1 MKRVL
6 FLTLLSMVIV
16 SCDDTIVD
24 EPLENKAP
32 VVSVFLVA
40 DSVES
45 LNRTSSNQILHWD
58 GKDPDGLVVG
68 FYYTFGNSAD
78 RNNWIFLNDT
88 VPEGPELISSFI
100 PSWRFTTARTDT
112 FSLEILTDTVTYTF
126 SVLAVD
132 DKNKLSDEPAKLV
145 LPIKNSKPDVFFL
158 GQIDIATSAVK
169 IPDTTFTIA
178 SFTWGVT
185 DLDGEDTIDKFQY
198 AISDSGSSS
207 DTIWVDISSNK
218 RSILLSG
225 TQYETDADVTFDDRL
240 TEGLHAFHLRAIDVA
255 GAVSDVKR
263 LPEDENKYWYVKEP
277 ARDILLVDD
286 WAINSR
292 DGRAVY
298 IQILDSLSNL
308 KAGREYSVLDIKPQN
323 SEYLLSKLALRET
336 IKLFKAVIWYSD
348 VNPKLDEADAALSEY
363 NKNGGKVIFST
374 LFSQFGSNRGDPLEF
389 TPVDSIDIIRDT
401 TSSAKEV
408 TKIFKSWDVAVW
420 PDLLVSASFPD
431 TLLPALPASI
441 IPSPKL
447 LVPKSSSR
455 VLYRYQ
461 ELPARYAGKPIV
473 MVEDANKSFIMSS
486 IPLHYFNGSNN
497 LGKLIDLF
505 LSQEFGL

>member
-1 MKRVL
+1 M
-6 FLTLLSMVIV
+6 
-16 SCDDTIVD
+16 
-24 EPLENKAP
+24 
-32 VVSVFLVA
+32 
-40 DSVES
+40 
-45 LNRTSSNQILHWD
+45 
-58 GKDPDGLVVG
+58 
-68 FYYTFGNSAD
+68 
-78 RNNWIFLNDT
+78 
-88 VPEGPELISSFI
+88 
-100 PSWRFTTARTDT
+100 
-112 FSLEILTDTVTYTF
+112 
-126 SVLAVD
+126 
-132 DKNKLSDEPAKLV
+132 
-145 LPIKNSKPDVFFL
+145 
-158 GQIDIATSAVK
+158 K

-178 SFTWGVT
+178 SFAWGVT

-198 AISDSGSSS
+198 AISDSGSTS
-207 DTIWVDISSNK
+207 DTIWVDISSTK

-255 GAVSDVKR
+255 GAESDVKR

-286 WAINSR
+286 WAIASS
-292 DGRAVY
+292 DGRELY
-298 IQILDSLSNL
+298 IQILDSLRIL
-308 KAGREYSVLDIKPQN
+308 KPDTRKYSILDLKPQN
-323 SEYLLSKLALRET
+323 SEYLLSKVALKET

-348 VNPKLDEADAALSEY
+348 VNPKLDEADAALSDY
-363 NKNGGKVIFST
+363 SKNGGKVIFST

-401 TSSAKEV
+401 TSNAKEV
-408 TKIFKSWDVAVW
+408 TKIFKSWNVAVW
-420 PDLLVSASFPD
+420 PDSLISASFPD

-447 LVPKSSSR
+447 FVPKASSR

-473 MVEDANKSFIMSS
+473 MVEDANKSFIISS
-486 IPLHYFNGSNN
+486 IPLHYFNGANN

>member
-16 SCDDTIVD
+16 SCDDSVMD

-32 VVSVFLVA
+32 VVSVFLAA
-40 DSVES
+40 DSVGS

-78 RNNWIFLNDT
+78 RNNWIFLDDT
-88 VPEGPELISSFI
+88 GPEGPELINSVI
-100 PSWRFTTARTDT
+100 PSWRFTTDRTDT
-112 FSLEILTDTVTYTF
+112 FSLSILTDTVTYTF

-132 DKNKLSDEPAKLV
+132 EKDKLSDEPARLV
-145 LPIKNSKPDVFFL
+145 LPIKNSKPEVFFL
-158 GQIDIATSAVK
+158 GQIDFASSAVK

-178 SFTWGVT
+178 SFAWGVT
-185 DLDGEDTIDKFQY
+185 DLDGDDTIDKFQY
-198 AISDSGSSS
+198 AITDSGSDS
-207 DTIWVDISSNK
+207 DTIWVDISSTK

-240 TEGLHAFHLRAIDVA
+240 REGLHAFHLRAIDVA
-255 GAVSDVKR
+255 GAESDIKR

-286 WAINSR
+286 WAINSS
-292 DGRAVY
+292 DGRQDY

-308 KAGREYSVLDIKPQN
+308 KAGREYSILDIKPQN
-323 SEYLLSKLALRET
+323 SEYLLSILALSET

-348 VNPKLDEADAALSEY
+348 VNPKLDEADAALGEY

-401 TSSAKEV
+401 TSNATEV

-420 PDLLVSASFPD
+420 PDPLVSASFPD

-441 IPSPKL
+441 IPSPKA

-461 ELPARYAGKPIV
+461 ELPERYAGKPIV
-473 MVEDANKSFIMSS
+473 IVEDANKSFIMSS
-486 IPLHYFNGSNN
+486 IPLHYFNGANN
-497 LGKLIDLF
+497 LGRLIDLF